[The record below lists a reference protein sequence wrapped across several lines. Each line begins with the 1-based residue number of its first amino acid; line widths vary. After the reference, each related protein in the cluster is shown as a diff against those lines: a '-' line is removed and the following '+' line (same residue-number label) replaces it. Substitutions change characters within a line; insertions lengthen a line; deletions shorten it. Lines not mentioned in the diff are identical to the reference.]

1 MLPQLRR
8 LERKYRDE
16 LVVVGVH
23 SAKFPTE
30 KETANVRQAV
40 MRLSLDH
47 PVIND
52 ADFAV
57 WQAYAVR
64 AWPTLIFVDPQGRVI
79 GKHEGEAPFEALDR
93 LVGDLVRQYDAQGL
107 LTRAPLP
114 LALERERE
122 PAGYLAFPGKVAT
135 DAATGRL
142 AVADSGHHR
151 IVVADLEGHVE
162 RVIGSGEVGLADGS
176 LAAAR
181 FHGPQGLAL
190 DGDLLYVADTE
201 NHALRLVDL
210 AAGTVGTLAGSGEQA
225 TTLSAGG
232 PARQVALR
240 SPWDL
245 ALGGRRLYVAMA
257 GSHQLWAL
265 DLNRDTIAPFAGS
278 GREGLHD
285 GPRAEA
291 WLAQPSGLALQG
303 ERLYFADSETSAIR
317 YVDLASGRVET
328 LVGTGLF
335 DFGDRDGVGDAV
347 LLQHPLGVAVADD
360 LLLVADTYNHRLKR
374 LDPRTRQC
382 RAWTGSGAP
391 GYRDG
396 AAEAA
401 QFYEP
406 SGLSLPAGH
415 GRVYVADTNNHRVRV
430 VELDDGAVS
439 TLELQ
444 A

>member
-52 ADFAV
+52 AEFEV

-64 AWPTLIFVDPQGRVI
+64 AWPTLMFIDPQGRVI

-93 LVGDLVRQYDAQGL
+93 VVGDLVRQYDAQGL

-114 LALERERE
+114 LALERDRE
-122 PAGYLAFPGKVAT
+122 AASFLAFPGKVTA

-142 AVADSGHHR
+142 AIADSGHHR
-151 IVVADLEGHVE
+151 IVVADLEGNVE
-162 RVIGSGEVGLADGS
+162 RVIGSGEAGLADGS
-176 LAAAR
+176 LGEAR
-181 FHGPQGLAL
+181 FHGPQGVAL

-210 AAGTVGTLAGSGEQA
+210 AAGTVGTLAGTGEQA
-225 TTLSAGG
+225 MTVSTGG

-245 ALGGRRLYVAMA
+245 VLGGRRLYVAMA

-278 GREGLHD
+278 GREGLQD
-285 GPRAEA
+285 GPLAEA
-291 WLAQPSGLALQG
+291 WLAQPSGLALHG
-303 ERLYFADSETSAIR
+303 ERLYFADSETSSIR
-317 YVDLASGRVET
+317 YVDLASGQVRT

-335 DFGDRDGVGDAV
+335 DFGDRDGVGDQV
-347 LLQHPLGVAVADD
+347 LLQHPLGVAVDGD
-360 LLLVADTYNHRLKR
+360 VLLIADTYNHRLKR
-374 LDPRTRQC
+374 LDPRTREC
-382 RAWTGSGAP
+382 HTWVGSGEP

-396 AAEAA
+396 AAADA

-415 GRVYVADTNNHRVRV
+415 GRVYVADTNNHRVRI
-430 VELDDGAVS
+430 VERDDGAVS
-439 TLELQ
+439 TLELR